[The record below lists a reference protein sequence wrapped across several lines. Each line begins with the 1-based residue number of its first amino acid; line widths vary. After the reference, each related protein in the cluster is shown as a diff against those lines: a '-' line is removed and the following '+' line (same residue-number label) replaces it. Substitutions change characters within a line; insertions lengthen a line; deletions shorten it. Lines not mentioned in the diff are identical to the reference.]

1 MVSGNCPNSKTDDSK
16 DAIRLF
22 RYILV
27 EKMSDISKLKVVED
41 ILNDVINAALFEA
54 ELGTSAE
61 NHEGNKFTTIVVQN
75 WDQDNCNPVECQN
88 TFVGVRNEEQ
98 KSSLSAAKPKKKK
111 KLSFSSIFSFSKKN
125 QKSEEDGE
133 DYDKFSHTLPNFQPL
148 SKSRKF
154 SSAVE
159 LRSDTKS
166 EKPSILKRS
175 SNFLRRSLSF
185 RDVRKKDKTI
195 SIREVVGEKKVLEWR
210 QSLQSLVENDFSVS
224 YNDLS
229 FINYDALNEFN
240 YKESVQLKPG
250 RSEMNFVGRT
260 QSLREKVSL
269 TYFILFLQGG
279 IQLIPLYIENTNIQF

>member
-1 MVSGNCPNSKTDDSK
+1 MVSGKCPNSKTDDSK

-22 RYILV
+22 RCILV
-27 EKMSDISKLKVVED
+27 EKMSDNREISKLKIVED
-41 ILNDVINAALFEA
+41 ILSDVINAALFEA

-61 NHEGNKFTTIVVQN
+61 NHEGNKFTTIVVEN
-75 WDQDNCNPVECQN
+75 WDHCNPVECQN
-88 TFVGVRNEEQ
+88 SFVGARSEEQ
-98 KSSLSAAKPKKKK
+98 KSSLQAKKKKK

-125 QKSEEDGE
+125 QKTEENE
-133 DYDKFSHTLPNFQPL
+133 EEYDKFSHTLPNFQPL

-159 LRSDTKS
+159 LRSDTK
-166 EKPSILKRS
+166 KPSILKRS
-175 SNFLRRSLSF
+175 STFLRRSLSF
-185 RDVRKKDKTI
+185 RDVRKKDKT
-195 SIREVVGEKKVLEWR
+195 IREVVGEKKVLEWR

-240 YKESVQLKPG
+240 YKETVQLKPG

-269 TYFILFLQGG
+269 TVFAFFFSYS
-279 IQLIPLYIENTNIQF
+279 P